1 MIFTYGNSPVLYRMR
16 SVDFDMVLIQP
27 KIPCGLKINPM
38 FRLVGKTFIDIPF
51 KFHTLII
58 HILNIISNCNWGQVI
73 FSAVV

>member
-1 MIFTYGNSPVLYRMR
+1 
-16 SVDFDMVLIQP
+16 VDFDMVLIQP

-58 HILNIISNCNWGQVI
+58 HILNKLSSYIAILYAFCSMPATGRRFAFLRFWI
-73 FSAVV
+73 

>member
-1 MIFTYGNSPVLYRMR
+1 
-16 SVDFDMVLIQP
+16 
-27 KIPCGLKINPM
+27 M